1 MVTIGTRPVAI
12 SHWNALMID
21 VLAFLFSA
29 AICFMTINLID
40 LRAYR
45 EKSTMELMNTEERG
59 EGDKDAI
66 NQRAIQ
72 VISIILAVVI
82 SVSFVVL
89 LYDKWMGIWFL

>member
-1 MVTIGTRPVAI
+1 
-12 SHWNALMID
+12 
-21 VLAFLFSA
+21 
-29 AICFMTINLID
+29 MTINLID